1 MKAIRQENVKQKIMA
16 ILGEKVKVREDKIDT
31 MRNKVNK
38 NMLFNCMLQL
48 AEGVMQKDKKII
60 V

>member
-1 MKAIRQENVKQKIMA
+1 MA

-60 V
+60 QIKKVSFTYT